1 MTGYPIDML
10 ESGLDLEADLGID
23 SIQRAELWVN
33 LSKEFNIPEDARPKS
48 PVRTITGLAKAFSD
62 ASKSETPLST
72 SPTSPDKS
80 DPSGNLGAGRKKKR
94 I

>member
-62 ASKSETPLST
+62 ASRGETPFSP
-72 SPTSPDKS
+72 SPTSPASPTPQASPRGQSKFF
-80 DPSGNLGAGRKKKR
+80 L
-94 I
+94 